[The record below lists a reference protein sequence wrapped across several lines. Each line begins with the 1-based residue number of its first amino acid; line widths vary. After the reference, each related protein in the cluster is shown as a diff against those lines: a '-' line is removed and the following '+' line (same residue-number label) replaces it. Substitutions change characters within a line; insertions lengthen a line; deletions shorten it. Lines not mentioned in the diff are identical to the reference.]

1 MKKHFQTLLNALL
14 AGIFIGIAGTVYL
27 ATPNA
32 LLGPFLFAFGLLT
45 FGLFIGYLPGWMG
58 LPSILNSPAAYAL
71 VALVS
76 LALLWQPLGREE
88 MKC

>member
-1 MKKHFQTLLNALL
+1 MKNLGKVFLNAIL

-45 FGLFIGYLPGWMG
+45 IICYQFKLFTGAVG
-58 LPSILNSPAAYAL
+58 
-71 VALVS
+71 
-76 LALLWQPLGREE
+76 
-88 MKC
+88 